1 MTPEER
7 ERLREVM
14 RQVDAI
20 FRLEDSEPT
29 AAHHAMDAAVLA
41 GRITTAQ
48 LIEEMREHAT
58 QHKTMDGFIQ
68 SRIWTWSLRARPV
81 KPSSE

>member
-1 MTPEER
+1 MTPDER
-7 ERLREVM
+7 CQLAEVM

-20 FRLEDSEPT
+20 FRLEDFEPT

-48 LIEEMREHAT
+48 LIEEMREHVM

-68 SRIWTWSLRARPV
+68 SRTLT
-81 KPSSE
+81 

>member
-20 FRLEDSEPT
+20 FRLEDSEPS
-29 AAHHAMDAAVLA
+29 AAHRAMDAAVLA

-48 LIEEMREHAT
+48 LIEEMVEYTT

-68 SRIWTWSLRARPV
+68 SRTWT
-81 KPSSE
+81 

>member
-1 MTPEER
+1 MRPDER
-7 ERLREVM
+7 CQLAEVM

-48 LIEEMREHAT
+48 LIEEMVEYTT

-68 SRIWTWSLRARPV
+68 SRTWT
-81 KPSSE
+81 